1 METTLNQSE
10 ILPKRFYERDPE
22 KVARDLLGKILMRKN
37 GDKTL
42 SGIIV
47 ETEAYYGPGDPVSRA
62 SKGMKNFN
70 KPMWLE
76 PGIAFIYNVHKYW
89 MFNIVAHELGGVGA
103 VLIRAVEPLKGIE
116 VMKRNRGITDNG
128 RLVELTNGP
137 GKFTVAFEI
146 DKRLNGVCLTSKSS
160 PIYVVNNQ
168 VQVKILSS
176 KRIGVKADLNRNLR
190 FYIEGNR
197 FVSKT

>member
-1 METTLNQSE
+1 M
-10 ILPKRFYERDPE
+10 LPKRFYERDPE

-47 ETEAYYGPGDPVSRA
+47 ETEAYYGPGDPASRA

-103 VLIRAVEPLKGIE
+103 VLIRAVEPLKGIK

>member
-1 METTLNQSE
+1 VETTLNQPE

-22 KVARDLLGKILMRKN
+22 KVARDLLGKILMRKI

-47 ETEAYYGPGDPVSRA
+47 ETEAYYGLGDPASRA
-62 SKGMKNFN
+62 SNGMKNFN

-103 VLIRAVEPLKGIE
+103 VLIRAVEPLEGIE
-116 VMKRNRGITDNG
+116 VMRRNRGITDNG

-146 DKRLNGVCLTSKSS
+146 DKRLNGVCLTSKNS
-160 PIYVVNNQ
+160 PIYIVNRQ
-168 VQVKILSS
+168 IQIKVLSS
-176 KRIGVKADLNRNLR
+176 KRIGVRADLNRDLR